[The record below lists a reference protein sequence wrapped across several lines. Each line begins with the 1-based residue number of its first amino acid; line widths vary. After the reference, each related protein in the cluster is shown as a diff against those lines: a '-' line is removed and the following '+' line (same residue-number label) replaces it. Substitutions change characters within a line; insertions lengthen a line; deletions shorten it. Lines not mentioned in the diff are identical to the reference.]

1 MMYNRYGGF
10 GSGSLD
16 AQMYRTRR
24 AGWMATFGLV
34 CVLIPVSAIL
44 GGPGAGAVV
53 LLTAAS
59 ITSGFKTSRY
69 LMSDIPWIR
78 QRAQLGVRR
87 ILWMAALA
95 GVFVAVI
102 AAQVVL
108 IRTVG
113 PWPAAAMAPV
123 AFVVEFLLARES
135 LGAKEPGKLPQN
147 PSPL

>member
-1 MMYNRYGGF
+1 MFNRYGGF

-34 CVLIPVSAIL
+34 CVLILVSAIL

>member
-1 MMYNRYGGF
+1 MMFNRYGGF

-24 AGWMATFGLV
+24 ASWMATFGLV
-34 CVLIPVSAIL
+34 CVLILVSAIL

-69 LMSDIPWIR
+69 LMSDVPWIR
-78 QRAQLGVRR
+78 RRARLGVRR

-95 GVFVAVI
+95 GVFVAVL
-102 AAQVVL
+102 AVQVVL

>member
-1 MMYNRYGGF
+1 MFNRYGGF
-10 GSGSLD
+10 GPDSYD
-16 AQMYRTRR
+16 AQTYRTRR

-34 CVLIPVSAIL
+34 CVFIPFFATL
-44 GGPGAGAVV
+44 DGPGVGVVV
-53 LLTAAS
+53 LLTAVS

-69 LMSDIPWIR
+69 LMSDVPWIR
-78 QRAQLGVRR
+78 RRARLGVRR
-87 ILWMAALA
+87 TLWMAALA
-95 GVFVAVI
+95 GVFVAVL
-102 AAQVVL
+102 AVQVVL

>member
-1 MMYNRYGGF
+1 MMFNRYGGF

-24 AGWMATFGLV
+24 AGWTATFGLV
-34 CVLIPVSAIL
+34 CVLILVSAIL

-69 LMSDIPWIR
+69 LMSDIPWVR

>member
-1 MMYNRYGGF
+1 MFNRYGGF
-10 GSGSLD
+10 GPGSLD

-34 CVLIPVSAIL
+34 CVFISVSATL
-44 GGPGAGAVV
+44 DGPGVGAVV
-53 LLTAAS
+53 VFTAAS
-59 ITSGFKTSRY
+59 IISGFKTSRY
-69 LMSDIPWIR
+69 LMSDVPWIR
-78 QRAQLGVRR
+78 RRARLGVRR

-95 GVFVAVI
+95 GVFVAVL
-102 AAQVVL
+102 AMQFVL

-113 PWPAAAMAPV
+113 SWPAVAMAPV

-135 LGAKEPGKLPQN
+135 LGAREPGKLPQN